1 MLSTA
6 LVTQRLFH
14 SIVVHQTQPGETARA
29 PEKWAFF
36 LHGILGSGAN
46 WRTFAKRVVA
56 RCPSWGAALVDLR
69 MHGNSQSMP
78 PPHTVAACAEDLF
91 ALHPSLAAP
100 IRAVIG
106 HSFGGKVALAYSA
119 LRATLGTPLDLV
131 VSVDSN
137 PGLREDASGSA
148 QIHAVIS
155 ALESLPSVVVSRD
168 AFASH
173 MRERGLS
180 DGLVAW
186 LMMNLRPVDGG
197 FAVRLDLAA
206 IRAMLGDY
214 FARDDWS
221 LVERPADTRVAMI
234 VGGRSP
240 AFSQIERDRIAAS
253 SRAHPALVS
262 LDVIEHAGH
271 WVHVD
276 APDELFEI
284 VTRELSAT

>member
-1 MLSTA
+1 MTH
-6 LVTQRLFH
+6 RLFH
-14 SIVVHQTQPGETARA
+14 STVVDPSLAGRA
-29 PEKWAFF
+29 PRQWALF

-56 RCPSWGAALVDLR
+56 ARPSWGAALVDLR
-69 MHGNSQSMP
+69 MHGNSQSLP

-91 ALHPSLAAP
+91 ALHPLLDAP
-100 IRAVIG
+100 VRAVVG

-119 LRATLGTPLDLV
+119 LRAELASPLDLV

-137 PGLREDASGSA
+137 PGLREDASGST

-155 ALESLPSVVVSRD
+155 ALESLPPLVASRD
-168 AFASH
+168 AFTLH

-180 DGLVAW
+180 DALVAW

-206 IRAMLGDY
+206 IRAMLADY
-214 FARDDWS
+214 FSRDDWA
-221 LVERPADTRVAMI
+221 LVEQPSDTRISMV
-234 VGGRSP
+234 VGGQSP
-240 AFSQIERDRIAAS
+240 AFSQSERERIAKA
-253 SRAHPALVS
+253 RAANPARVG
-262 LDVIEHAGH
+262 LDVIAQSGH

-276 APDELFEI
+276 APDALFEI
-284 VTRELSAT
+284 VVRELTASDAALG